1 MVTPKVSVIIPTYN
15 SDATISRALR
25 SVLNQTVSDFEVIVI
40 DDGSTDKTVE
50 VLRDYELQDQRVR
63 TFLVDKN
70 GGPGPARN
78 IGIQHSRGEFIAF
91 LDSDDF
97 WLPEKLETQIK
108 LFSDKKVIIT
118 YTSVLFLNSKGFIK
132 GIIKSRPKVGLKEMY
147 FTNRVT
153 TSSAMFRKDLDGSK
167 MMPAIRNREDYA
179 YWLGLLRKNPGY
191 IVGVPRPL
199 VGYVKIPGS
208 VSSGVLRNIVDSFR
222 MYVHE
227 AKITP
232 LFAVILVTF
241 NVFFK
246 MSKIVSA
253 RVSWLFSQDH
263 TKYQMRHD
271 VETCWGR

>member
-25 SVLNQTVSDFEVIVI
+25 SVLNQTLSDFEVIVI
-40 DDGSTDKTVE
+40 DDGSIDKTIE
-50 VLRDYELQDQRVR
+50 ILRDYELQDQRVR
-63 TFLVDKN
+63 VFLVDKN

-78 IGIQHSRGEFIAF
+78 IGIQHSRGELIAF

-108 LFSDKKVIIT
+108 LFSNKKVIIT

-167 MMPAIRNREDYA
+167 TMPAIRNREDYA
-179 YWLGLLRKNPGY
+179 YWLDLLKKIQDISLVYPGL
-191 IVGVPRPL
+191 
-199 VGYVKIPGS
+199 
-208 VSSGVLRNIVDSFR
+208 
-222 MYVHE
+222 
-227 AKITP
+227 
-232 LFAVILVTF
+232 
-241 NVFFK
+241 
-246 MSKIVSA
+246 
-253 RVSWLFSQDH
+253 WLD
-263 TKYQMRHD
+263 M
-271 VETCWGR
+271 